1 MRKHNRLTLR
11 KKETDEDGNIVW
23 FGESL
28 WLKRIRGFQGWSV
41 LTKPAT
47 RQLRWIEV
55 FPAAEPGSSKSP
67 GLDGGLAVPDGGGGG
82 STEAE
87 SLGPESV
94 RGVAGME

>member
-67 GLDGGLAVPDGGGGG
+67 GGLAVPDGGRAG
-82 STEAE
+82 SAEAE
-87 SLGPESV
+87 SLGPESM